1 MIFHRFLYVYQK
13 RVELPFFMVKDGAPK
28 ALKHAP
34 MSLVIVMRNASP
46 LAALMMER
54 FYPEPIRISRAM
66 VAAIVTLGLSFVSG
80 GISWCFHWIFVR
92 NCMVISFDLF

>member
-1 MIFHRFLYVYQK
+1 MYFEK
-13 RVELPFFMVKDGAPK
+13 SKKKNK

-46 LAALMMER
+46 LAALCMER

-66 VAAIVTLGLSFVSG
+66 VAAIVTLGLLPF
-80 GISWCFHWIFVR
+80 F
-92 NCMVISFDLF
+92 